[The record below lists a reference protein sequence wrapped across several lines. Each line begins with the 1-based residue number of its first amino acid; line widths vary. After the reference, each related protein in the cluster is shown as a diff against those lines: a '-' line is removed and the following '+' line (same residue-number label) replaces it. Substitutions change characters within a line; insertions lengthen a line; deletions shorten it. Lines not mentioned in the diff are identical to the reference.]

1 MAKVEDIISVA
12 SYINVLAIRDALAK
26 QADSESKDGDK

>member
-12 SYINVLAIRDALAK
+12 SYINVLAIKDALAK
-26 QADSESKDGDK
+26 QAESESEDED

>member
-12 SYINVLAIRDALAK
+12 SYINVLAIRDALEK
-26 QADSESKDGDK
+26 QANPKGEDDE